1 MAKAPA
7 KPEAVEGDAPAP
19 KKSKKMLI
27 LVIVLAIL
35 LLVVGGG
42 AAFLLLSKNKH
53 ADEGQAADAHE
64 PEPPKVTID
73 KGHPP
78 VFVPLDAFTVNL
90 QRESGDHFLQA
101 VIVLRV
107 SDAKVGEELKLY
119 MPEIRHRVN
128 LLLSSKLPSEI
139 SNIEGREALAEE
151 IMIEANDVLG
161 YEPPRRQR
169 GSASEPWG
177 PVLSVLFNS
186 FIIQ

>member
-1 MAKAPA
+1 MATAPA
-7 KPEAVEGDAPAP
+7 KAEAVEGDAPPP

-27 LVIVLAIL
+27 VVIVLLVL
-35 LLVVGGG
+35 LLAVGGG

-53 ADEGQAADAHE
+53 ADEGQAAEAHE
-64 PEPPKVTID
+64 PEPPKVVID
-73 KGHPP
+73 KSHPP
-78 VFVPLDAFTVNL
+78 VFVPLEAFTVNL
-90 QRESGDHFLQA
+90 QRENADHYLQA

-107 SDAKVGEELKLY
+107 SDAKVGEDLKLY

-161 YEPPRRQR
+161 YEPPRRQSR
-169 GSASEPWG
+169 GIPEPWG